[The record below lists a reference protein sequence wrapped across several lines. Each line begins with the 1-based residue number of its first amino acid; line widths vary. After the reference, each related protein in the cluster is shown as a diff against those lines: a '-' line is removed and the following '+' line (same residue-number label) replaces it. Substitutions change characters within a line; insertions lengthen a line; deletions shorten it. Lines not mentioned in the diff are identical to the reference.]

1 MKCELVHVGTN
12 VYVIGDR
19 MRNMPPMRVLTEQKV
34 IDLYKRDKRCC
45 YRTANADSDRM
56 LADGPFNNVDEAKKF
71 IASAGYELKT

>member
-45 YRTANADSDRM
+45 YQTANVDSNHM
-56 LADGPFNNVDEAKKF
+56 FADGPFNNADEAKKF